1 MNLLIVED
9 SEQMRRTI
17 KTFVR
22 DLASEIHECADGA
35 EALAAYRAHRPDWV
49 LMDIRVGRM
58 DGITATRQIKA
69 ADATARIVIVTNYD
83 DADLRA
89 LASTAGAC
97 AYVVKENLFVLR
109 QLLSQPPPVM
119 H

>member
-1 MNLLIVED
+1 MSVPTCPKRVCASIHVAPRRAHSALKLSAKAHAMNLLIVED

-49 LMDIRVGRM
+49 LMDIRVGRV

-69 ADATARIVIVTNYD
+69 ADAAARIVIVTNYD
-83 DADLRA
+83 DAD
-89 LASTAGAC
+89 
-97 AYVVKENLFVLR
+97 
-109 QLLSQPPPVM
+109 
-119 H
+119 

>member
-9 SEQMRRTI
+9 NEQMRRTI
-17 KTFVR
+17 KTFVC
-22 DLASEIHECADGA
+22 DLAAEIHECADGA

-58 DGITATRQIKA
+58 DGITATCQIKA
-69 ADATARIVIVTNYD
+69 EDANARIVIVTNYD
-83 DADLRA
+83 DPDLRA
-89 LASTAGAC
+89 LACSAGAR

-109 QLLSQPPPVM
+109 QLLGQPPPVLP
-119 H
+119 